1 MRVNDLYFA
10 YDKEDIINGIS
21 FEIKNKK
28 ITTLL
33 GANGCGKSTL
43 FQLLTKNLKARHGQV
58 LLEEKNV
65 QDIKLK
71 EFAQKVAIVHQYNTA
86 PADLPVKRLVSYGR
100 IPFYKHF
107 QTQTDKDKEIINWAL
122 EVTNLKELSN
132 RNLGQLSGGQRQRA
146 WIAMALAQKPQILF
160 LDEPTT
166 YLDVKYQIEI
176 LRLIKLLN
184 KDYNMTI
191 VMVLHDINQAIHYS
205 DEIIGM
211 KKGKIIFQ
219 GNPQKVICE
228 ESIQNMYGINL
239 KVGYLENQKY
249 VLAV

>member
-86 PADLPVKRLVSYGR
+86 PADLSVKRLVSYGR

-132 RNLGQLSGGQRQRA
+132 RHLGQLSGGQRQRA

-176 LRLIKLLN
+176 LRLIKLLKKVRMFLLHVMSAVKEFN
-184 KDYNMTI
+184 KRY
-191 VMVLHDINQAIHYS
+191 
-205 DEIIGM
+205 
-211 KKGKIIFQ
+211 
-219 GNPQKVICE
+219 
-228 ESIQNMYGINL
+228 
-239 KVGYLENQKY
+239 
-249 VLAV
+249 